1 MKTITAN
8 ELKQATGRMMDQA
21 QRGPVVI
28 EKHGRPHA
36 VLLSHEDFR
45 QYEAMKYAALKA
57 GIAAGIESGDAGVFD
72 PDALADEIAR
82 DFKAPPRG

>member
-8 ELKQATGRMMDQA
+8 ELKQATGRMMDDA

-45 QYEAMKYAALKA
+45 QYEAMKLAALRA
-57 GIAAGIESGDAGVFD
+57 GIAEGLESGDAGIFD
-72 PDALADEIAR
+72 PEALVAEIERDLGAAR
-82 DFKAPPRG
+82 RK

>member
-36 VLLSHEDFR
+36 VLLSHADYR
-45 QYEAMKYAALKA
+45 QYEALKYAALKA
-57 GIAAGIESGDAGVFD
+57 GIAEGIASGDAGVFD
-72 PDALADEIAR
+72 PAALADEIERELAAATR
-82 DFKAPPRG
+82 D